1 MGLVIDGF
9 SHILP
14 KSFIRE
20 LSLFHPT
27 DELRASGSLT
37 HLSEIENRIR
47 VLDKYRIDKQILT
60 LARPSLWTHMAK
72 DIALKMTRVANETLC
87 EITQKYSDRFI
98 PVGTLPIPSEE
109 FMSEFDRCMEDLHM
123 AGIQIFSN
131 VGGRPLDDM
140 EFRSFFAK
148 AHRTRTPIW
157 IHPHLRSE
165 WSPEFVLDRIFG
177 WLFDTS
183 LALSRLVFSGMMEEY
198 PDLTIISH
206 HMGGMIPYFS
216 ERIRSFYEARDMFPQ
231 AKFCRLS
238 KDPLEYFKRFYA
250 DSILNGSVSAFEC
263 GYRFFGPGRII
274 FATDYPFG
282 PGQGEPWVEE
292 AIHQIRISDL
302 PQVEK
307 DQILGG
313 TLQGILEMR
322 ES

>member
-1 MGLVIDGF
+1 MGLIIDGF

-14 KSFIRE
+14 KAFIRE
-20 LSLFHPT
+20 LSISHPT
-27 DELRASGSLT
+27 DELRESGSLR

-60 LARPSLWTHMAK
+60 IARPSIWINMAK
-72 DIALKMTRVANETLC
+72 DIALKMTRVANDTLC
-87 EITQKYSDRFI
+87 EITQKYPDRLI
-98 PVGTLPIPSEE
+98 PVGILPVPCEE
-109 FMSEFDRCMEDLHM
+109 FMGEFDRCIEDLGM

-131 VGGRPLDDM
+131 VDGRPLDDL

-157 IHPHLRSE
+157 IHPQLRSE
-165 WSPEFVLDRIFG
+165 WPPEFVLDKIFG
-177 WLFDTS
+177 WLFETS
-183 LALSRLVFSGMMEEY
+183 LALSRLVFSGIMEEY

-206 HMGGMIPYFS
+206 HMGAMIPYFS
-216 ERIRSFYEARDMFPQ
+216 GRIRSFYEAREMFPR
-231 AKFCRLS
+231 AKFRHLS

-250 DSILNGSVSAFEC
+250 DSILNGSVPAFEC
-263 GYRFFGPGRII
+263 GYRFFGPGHII

-302 PQVEK
+302 PQAEK

-313 TLQGILEMR
+313 TLQRILER
-322 ES
+322 PKT

>member
-14 KSFIRE
+14 KPFITE

-27 DELRASGSLT
+27 DELRQSGSLT
-37 HLSEIENRIR
+37 HLSEIEDRIR

-60 LARPSLWTHMAK
+60 IARPSIWTNMAK
-72 DIALKMTRVANETLC
+72 DIALKMTRVANDTLC

-109 FMSEFDRCMEDLHM
+109 FMGEFDRCMEDLHM

-131 VGGRPLDDM
+131 VGGRALDDM
-140 EFRSFFAK
+140 AFRPFFAK

-157 IHPHLRSE
+157 IHPQLRSE

-183 LALSRLVFSGMMEEY
+183 LALSRLVFSGIMEDY
-198 PDLTIISH
+198 PDLTIITH
-206 HMGGMIPYFS
+206 HMGAMIPFFS
-216 ERIRSFYEARDMFPQ
+216 ERIRSFYEAREMFPR
-231 AKFCRLS
+231 AKFRHLS

-263 GYRFFGPGRII
+263 GYRFFGPEHII

-282 PGQGEPWVEE
+282 PRQGEDWVEE
-292 AIHQIRISDL
+292 AIHQIRITDL

-313 TLQGILEMR
+313 TLQGILEIR
-322 ES
+322 ER

>member
-1 MGLVIDGF
+1 MGLIIDGF

-14 KSFIRE
+14 KSFMRE

-27 DELRASGSLT
+27 DELRESGSLR

-60 LARPSLWTHMAK
+60 IARPSIWTNMAK
-72 DIALKMTRVANETLC
+72 DIALKMTRVANDTLC
-87 EITQKYSDRFI
+87 EITQKYPDRFI
-98 PVGTLPIPSEE
+98 PVGTIPVPCEE
-109 FMSEFDRCMEDLHM
+109 FMGEFDRCIEDLGM

-131 VGGRPLDDM
+131 VDGRPLDDL

-157 IHPHLRSE
+157 IHPQLRSE

-183 LALSRLVFSGMMEEY
+183 LALSRLVFSGIMEEY

-206 HMGGMIPYFS
+206 HMGAMIPYFS
-216 ERIRSFYEARDMFPQ
+216 ERIRSFYEAGEMFPR
-231 AKFCRLS
+231 AKFCHLS

-250 DSILNGSVSAFEC
+250 DSILNGSVPAFEC
-263 GYRFFGPGRII
+263 GYKFFGPGHII

-302 PQVEK
+302 PQGEK

-313 TLQGILEMR
+313 TLQGILEIR